1 MIGPMHRNQK
11 SALAWSGAARWVL
24 FSALALG
31 CTTTTG
37 APPGAPRGA
46 PVVCT
51 VPAAPNLSQPA
62 EPACAN
68 DALLAY
74 DGLLVLA
81 PHPDDE
87 TLGFGGL
94 RAAYQEQGK
103 PVTVIVTT
111 DGDAY
116 CEACRLWK
124 TSSALGATCVAEE
137 LSNLAT
143 PEVDSFAEVRRGESG
158 AAAAILGLPAPTF
171 FGYPDTGLAAAWRN
185 LEAGDLV
192 KPLRRSDFSACRDC
206 ETCTG
211 GYGEGPA
218 TELTAGTL
226 MDSLRQR
233 LGATSERT
241 LLATTHWLDGHAD
254 HAALGQ
260 FVRRL
265 NGELERPRAVAY
277 AVIHAHTPKSTAH
290 PDCWYPG
297 PPALVCP
304 CAGAEKCA
312 LEDPAW
318 VATLA
323 RHRFHPDWPAALP
336 DDADYG
342 EEKQLCLPERLYQG
356 EDAAKLRAVRAYAS
370 QLGTLARTGSH
381 PEGISGLMDCNGY
394 LGSFVRRTEAFV
406 LIDASKEQ

>member
-1 MIGPMHRNQK
+1 MFETSRFLP
-11 SALAWSGAARWVL
+11 SLAVLCAAALAVGCAATGAA
-24 FSALALG
+24 
-31 CTTTTG
+31 
-37 APPGAPRGA
+37 PGAPRGA

-51 VPAAPNLSQPA
+51 PPAAPAVSPPA

-68 DALLAY
+68 EALLAY
-74 DGLLVLA
+74 DGLLVVA

-87 TLGFGGL
+87 TLGFAGL
-94 RAAYQEQGK
+94 LAAYREQGK
-103 PVTVIVTT
+103 PVAVIVTT

-124 TSSALGATCVAEE
+124 RSSAVGESCNAAE

-143 PEVDSFAEVRRGESG
+143 AEVDSFGEVRRGESA

-171 FGYPDTGLAAAWRN
+171 FGYPDTGLAAAWKN
-185 LEAGDLV
+185 LEAGDLG

-218 TELTAGTL
+218 TELTAATL
-226 MDSLRQR
+226 VASLREK
-233 LGATSERT
+233 LGATTGRT

-254 HAALGQ
+254 HAALGH

-265 NGELERPRAVAY
+265 NGELAQPRAVAY
-277 AVIHAHTPKSTAH
+277 AVIHAHTPKRTAH

-297 PPALVCP
+297 PPALICP
-304 CAGAEKCA
+304 CAGAERCA

-323 RHRFHPDWPAALP
+323 RHRFRPDWPAALP

-342 EEKQLCLPERLYQG
+342 AEKQLCLSERLYQG
-356 EDAAKLRAVRAYAS
+356 EEAAKLRAVRAYAS
-370 QLGTLARTGSH
+370 QLGNLALAGSH
-381 PEGISGLMDCNGY
+381 PEGLAGIMDCNGY

-406 LIDASKEQ
+406 LVDPTADRK